1 MSSRVS
7 IDFEAALGFI
17 SPPAV
22 TFSGVNGM
30 DHTVFDFDIA
40 RLAWS
45 SEGAGNQEDSDKEES
60 LELSSHCVCEGLL
73 LLLKRCFVFI
83 ISERSVELK

>member
-1 MSSRVS
+1 LSSRVS

-22 TFSGVNGM
+22 AFSRVNGM
-30 DHTVFDFDIA
+30 DHTVFNFDVA

-45 SEGAGNQEDSDKEES
+45 SEGAGNEESSDKEES
-60 LELSSHCVCEGLL
+60 LELSHFFL
-73 LLLKRCFVFI
+73 R
-83 ISERSVELK
+83 R